1 MAATIHSLFPQ
12 VMPDIEAFTVY
23 PCYAEFDA
31 PLVGGKYLFGSYYT
45 PAVNFG
51 KLLQGQ
57 FGVIAGVMI
66 SANCAPADFTQA
78 LDKPLQLRVIH
89 GGNKTPVNMAPF
101 PFTEF
106 SQGDNFQLIWK
117 ITGSTVQQ
125 EESFMLD
132 VSGEV
137 DQLSN
142 MTNNEL
148 KLKVTFNFYRVSE
161 NELNEKAWKEYLVN
175 KDGKILNTYVVSKK

>member
-1 MAATIHSLFPQ
+1 
-12 VMPDIEAFTVY
+12 MPDIEAFTVY

-175 KDGKILNTYVVSKK
+175 KDGKTLNTYVVSKK